1 MKKSLKICLAM
12 GGGVSLG
19 VFSGSSLT
27 EALKL
32 LLLFGQDKEGNP
44 YDDIIVDGMS
54 GASAGAI
61 ALTIMLRSLM
71 DYESMLNI
79 YNEKKE
85 QNEPEISK
93 DSLLQEIANDYFNG
107 NSNKIPN
114 QKKEKLIALQ
124 VAQKI
129 QYQIWVNRL
138 DTKSLFGRKL
148 NPKNEINIHGS
159 FGLLDRGHMEKLAE
173 DYLLVKDNFKLDNR
187 LVLDNKRVIFA
198 CSITNLLPIEINNK
212 NGEALTALQE
222 NVLKS
227 TGSSNHTEL
236 RVIDFAFD
244 KNIITSNQSDSRWFK
259 FYEGAK
265 NNKMNLDINK
275 EKAWSVLIASALA
288 CGAFPIAFEPVLLKR
303 YKEEYGNDDWPTQF
317 KAIQNE
323 IKGQNVAKKSFFN
336 ENNDAYIDYNAFN
349 FPYIDGGTF
358 NNEPIRE
365 AFRIAS
371 YQDFGQNS
379 NEFDRLVLFVDPA
392 VRSESHRSFNVSS
405 FAPVTQSDFKS
416 HVNGE
421 HNKLINNITGII
433 GVLQRQGSIKE
444 EHRIKDI
451 KESLDLRKDLY
462 AYINNNDKIHE
473 KLTYALVQTAF
484 KKIHKN
490 LSQGMIPVGTRDVI
504 KYFENELIKN
514 CLEATVACKLI
525 NLERPILE
533 KMKAVIES
541 KTGSQLLENPDEIYT
556 LLNKGITD
564 DEEKECR
571 KAIFAKTIFKMMS
584 DFSLKTVGKNE
595 NAENMSILPIA
606 PNSLQTIE
614 LPGDEVAAFSG
625 FASLNSRMYSFDYGK
640 LSTLLSLSEQ
650 KEGYR
655 PKNVQPIVNIPNLK
669 AVTSGLI
676 NTLKHQSF
684 YDDDYKFSEE
694 IKTNLFQYGVKRLSN
709 LLFSIFKFRF
719 NFFEII
725 KGLKNSIITL
735 FTGILGTLVASFKF
749 YKLFKMAL
757 VKFLNNKASS
767 AADDISY
774 KTLIPIT
781 ISVLSKNKSSKP
793 IKVLSN
799 GSGKKKIKM
808 HRHPVKD
815 ENGNIKYYQYLFQLY
830 YLEYMKAGYLEESEL
845 DFSLKSMN
853 KAEPITIN
861 KTDAKDVGDIGLSFI
876 NKIPNPSIDS
886 NINYLDWRKALE
898 KESQKIEIKDI
909 TWKGQS
915 LGNIIQDINK
925 RSFSLYYSLKNLNY
939 HVSPMLE
946 YNADD
951 PKNTWYFKENTKAFY
966 LELMDS
972 D

>member
-1 MKKSLKICLAM
+1 M

-54 GASAGAI
+54 GASAGAV

-71 DYESMLNI
+71 DYTSMLKI
-79 YNEKKE
+79 YNLKKE
-85 QNEPEISK
+85 NHEPLISE
-93 DSLLQEIANDYFNG
+93 DSLLKEIALDYFDG
-107 NSNKIPN
+107 DLNKIPEH
-114 QKKEKLIALQ
+114 KKAKLIALQ

-129 QYQIWVNRL
+129 QYQIWVKRL

-148 NPKNEINIHGS
+148 DPKNEINIHGS

-173 DYLLVKDNFKLDNR
+173 DYLLVKEDFDITNR
-187 LVLDNKRVIFA
+187 LVLDHKRVIFA

-212 NGEALTALQE
+212 NSVPLTTLQE

-244 KNIITSNQSDSRWFK
+244 KDIITSNQSDSRWFK

-265 NNKMNLDINK
+265 NDAMDLDITQ

-303 YKEEYGNDDWPTQF
+303 YKEEYGEDDWPAQF

-323 IKGQNVAKKSFFN
+323 IKNQNVAQKSFFN
-336 ENNDAYIDYNAFN
+336 ENDNAYIDYNAFN

-371 YQDFGQNS
+371 YQDFEQNTS
-379 NEFDRLVLFVDPA
+379 DFDRLVLFVDPA

-405 FAPVTQSDFKS
+405 FAPVTQQDFKS
-416 HVNGE
+416 RINGE
-421 HNKLINNITGII
+421 HNKLLNNITGII
-433 GVLQRQGSIKE
+433 GVLQKQGSIKE

-462 AYINNNDKIHE
+462 AYINMNDKIYE

-504 KYFENELIKN
+504 KYFENGLRKN

-525 NLERPILE
+525 NLDRPVLE
-533 KMKAVIES
+533 KMKQIIES
-541 KTGSQLLENPDEIYT
+541 KKGKQLLENPNEIYD
-556 LLNKGITD
+556 LLNKDITD
-564 DEEKECR
+564 DVERECR
-571 KAIFAKTIFKMMS
+571 KSIFAKTIFKMMS

-625 FASLNSRMYSFDYGK
+625 FASLNSRLYSFDYGK
-640 LSTLLSLSEQ
+640 LSTLLSLSERE
-650 KEGYR
+650 EGYR
-655 PKNVQPIVNIPNLK
+655 SIEEHPIINIANLETVKSDLIHKLKKQPFFDK
-669 AVTSGLI
+669 
-676 NTLKHQSF
+676 
-684 YDDDYKFSEE
+684 DYKFSAE
-694 IKTNLFQYGVKRLSN
+694 IKSNLFQYGVKRVAN

-719 NFFEII
+719 NFFGVL
-725 KGLKNSIITL
+725 KGIKNSLLTL
-735 FTGILGTLVASFKF
+735 FGGILGTFAASLKL
-749 YKLFKMAL
+749 YKLFKMGL
-757 VKFLNNKASS
+757 MKLLNNKASK

-774 KTLIPIT
+774 KKLIPIT
-781 ISVLSKNKSSKP
+781 ISILSKDKSSRR
-793 IKVLSN
+793 IKIISN
-799 GSGKKKIKM
+799 KSGKKKIKM
-808 HRHPVKD
+808 YRHPVKD
-815 ENGNIKYYQYLFQLY
+815 KNGVIKYYQYLFQLY
-830 YLEYMKAGYLEESEL
+830 YLEYMKEGYLEESEL

-853 KAEPITIN
+853 KAEPITVN
-861 KTDAKDVGDIGLSFI
+861 KTDAKDIGNIGLSFI
-876 NKIPNPSIDS
+876 NKIPNPSMDS
-886 NINYLDWRKALE
+886 NINYLGWRKALE
-898 KESQKIEIKDI
+898 KESRKIEIKDI

-915 LGNIIQDINK
+915 LGNMIGDINK
-925 RSFSLYYSLKNLNY
+925 KAFSLYYSLKNLNY

-946 YNADD
+946 FNVDKPD
-951 PKNTWYFKENTKAFY
+951 NTWYFKENTKAFY
-966 LELMDS
+966 LELMDKE
-972 D
+972 

>member
-1 MKKSLKICLAM
+1 M

-54 GASAGAI
+54 GASAGAV

-71 DYESMLNI
+71 DYKSMLNI
-79 YNEKKE
+79 YNDKKE
-85 QNEPEISK
+85 DNESAISER
-93 DSLLQEIANDYFNG
+93 SLLNEIASDYFNG
-107 NSNKIPN
+107 DFNKIPEH
-114 QKKEKLIALQ
+114 KKTKLIALQ

-129 QYQIWVNRL
+129 QYQIWVKRL
-138 DTKSLFGRKL
+138 DAKSLFGSKL
-148 NPKNEINIHGS
+148 NSKNEINIHGS

-173 DYLLVKDNFKLDNR
+173 DYLLVKEDFDISNKLI
-187 LVLDNKRVIFA
+187 LDNKRVIFS

-212 NGEALTALQE
+212 NGEKLTTLQE

-244 KNIITSNQSDSRWFK
+244 KNIIDSNLSDSRWFK

-265 NNKMNLDINK
+265 NDKMDLDITK
-275 EKAWSVLIASALA
+275 EKAWSVLIASVLA

-303 YKEEYGNDDWPTQF
+303 YKEEYGADDWPAQF
-317 KAIQNE
+317 KAIQHE
-323 IKGQNVAKKSFFN
+323 IKNQNIAKKSFFN
-336 ENNDAYIDYNAFN
+336 ENDDAYIDYNAFN

-371 YQDFGQNS
+371 YQDFGHND
-379 NEFDRLVLFVDPA
+379 NDFDRLVLFVDPA
-392 VRSESHRSFNVSS
+392 VRTESHRSFNVNS
-405 FAPVTQSDFKS
+405 FTPVIQSNLKS
-416 HVNGE
+416 QVNGE
-421 HNKLINNITGII
+421 HNKLISNITGII
-433 GVLQRQGSIKE
+433 SVLQKQGSIKE

-451 KESLDLRKDLY
+451 KESLDLRKDLN
-462 AYINNNDKIHE
+462 AYINNNDNIHE

-484 KKIHKN
+484 KKIDKN
-490 LSQGMIPVGTRDVI
+490 LRQGMIPVGTRDVI
-504 KYFENELIKN
+504 RYFENELSKN

-525 NLERPILE
+525 HLDRSVLEE
-533 KMKAVIES
+533 MKQIIES
-541 KTGSQLLENPDEIYT
+541 QKGDQLLKKPLEVYE
-556 LLNKGITD
+556 LLNEGISD
-564 DEEKECR
+564 DIEKECR

-614 LPGDEVAAFSG
+614 LPGDEIAAFSG
-625 FASLNSRMYSFDYGK
+625 FASLNAREYSFDYGK

-650 KEGYR
+650 EEGYR
-655 PKNVQPIVNIPNLK
+655 SKEEHPIINIPDLK
-669 AVTSGLI
+669 TVTSDLI
-676 NTLKHQSF
+676 HTIKKQPF
-684 YDDDYKFSEE
+684 FDEDYKFSEE
-694 IKTNLFQYGVKRLSN
+694 IKTNLFQYGVKRISN

-719 NFFEII
+719 NLFDILKSI
-725 KGLKNSIITL
+725 KNSIITL
-735 FTGILGTLVASFKF
+735 VLGIASTLTASLKL
-749 YKLFKMAL
+749 YKLFKVAL
-757 VKFLNNKASS
+757 VKLLNNKASK

-781 ISVLSKNKSSKP
+781 ISVLSKDKSSRP
-793 IKVLSN
+793 VVVLSKN
-799 GSGKKKIKM
+799 SKKKKIKM
-808 HRHPVKD
+808 HRHAVKD
-815 ENGNIKYYQYLFQLY
+815 DNGAIKYYQYLFQLY
-830 YLEYMKAGYLEESEL
+830 YLEYMKEGYLEESES

-853 KAEPITIN
+853 KAEPLAIN
-861 KTDAKDVGDIGLSFI
+861 KTDAKDIGNIGLSFI

-886 NINYLDWRKALE
+886 NINYLEWRKALE
-898 KESQKIEIKDI
+898 KESEKIEITDI

-915 LGNIIQDINK
+915 LGSIISDINEET
-925 RSFSLYYSLKNLNY
+925 FSLYYSLKNLNY

-946 YNADD
+946 YNADKSD
-951 PKNTWYFKENTKAFY
+951 NTWYFKENTKAFY
-966 LELMDS
+966 LELMEKS
-972 D
+972 